1 MRGGMVMK
9 RTILTLTISV
19 LLTVLVAC
27 NQVKNNQYTDPQGNK
42 YKYKLELTGRM
53 PNAEKETTFII
64 LSNDPD
70 LTFARVAKSL
80 YSSNSSDWLNI
91 YFVPQK

>member
-1 MRGGMVMK
+1 MK
-9 RTILTLTISV
+9 KIILSLLISV

-27 NQVKNNQYTDPQGNK
+27 NQGKSNQYTDPQGNI
-42 YKYKLELTGRM
+42 YKYKLELTGTM

-64 LSNDPD
+64 LTNDPD
-70 LTFARVAKSL
+70 LTFDRVAKSM

-91 YFVPQK
+91 YFVPQE